1 MTSHPITAP
10 PAAAPGGRDTKSI
23 ALGVLSFAP
32 VAAVA
37 AVIVQFIVFHSDVSA
52 TTPTGVDPFSSDS
65 GSSFDRIDAIEASF
79 HRLEILVAL
88 AAIVTAVTF
97 VVVLVDVLTNRAVAE
112 ERLTWVLVV
121 IFGNLLG
128 FPVYWYVVYRRRPR
142 VSAAR

>member
-10 PAAAPGGRDTKSI
+10 PATAPGGRDTKSI

-32 VAAVA
+32 LAAVA
-37 AVIVQFIVFHSDVSA
+37 AVIVQFVVFHSNLSFTA
-52 TTPTGVDPFSSDS
+52 TEVDPFSSDS
-65 GSSFDRIDAIEASF
+65 ASSFDRVDAIEASF

-88 AAIVTAVTF
+88 AAIVTAVAF
-97 VVVLVDVLTNRAVAE
+97 VVMLVDVLANRAVAH

-128 FPVYWYVVYRRRPR
+128 FPVYWYVVYRQRPR
-142 VSAAR
+142 LSAVR